1 MLSHLSYVY
10 IIIPDSDILRV
21 KVGIMDFVY
30 ICRSGENE
38 ELRYSIRS
46 VVNSFPEARIWVVGG
61 KPDWYVGNY
70 IEVAQDRHKYA
81 NAFNN
86 IIAICES
93 KEISES
99 FVLMND
105 DFFILKK
112 FDLND
117 IFHGGLLSN
126 KIKMHTKTMRDSR
139 YARKLFETRSML
151 KSNNIHDSLDYELHV
166 PMVLEKDKL
175 IVIVKKYPDSLWRSM
190 YGNLY
195 ELGGKEMRDVKVHSD
210 PRLSHRSMVVDKDS
224 VFVST
229 QDDTFKMIYESVL
242 KEMFLHPT
250 KLEG

>member
-1 MLSHLSYVY
+1 
-10 IIIPDSDILRV
+10 
-21 KVGIMDFVY
+21 MDFVY

-46 VVNSFPEARIWVVGG
+46 VLNSFPEARIWVVGG
-61 KPDWYVGNY
+61 KPDWYLGNY
-70 IEVAQDRHKYA
+70 IEIAQDKHKYA

-86 IIAICES
+86 LIAICES

-105 DFFILKK
+105 DFFILKR

-126 KIKMHTKTMRDSR
+126 KIKIHRKGMPDSR
-139 YARKLFETRSML
+139 YGRKLVETRDVL
-151 KSNNIHDSLDYELHV
+151 KSNNLYDSLDYELHV
-166 PMVLEKDKL
+166 PMVLEKNKL
-175 IVIVKKYPDSLWRSM
+175 GIIVKKYPELLWRSM

-195 ELGGKEMRDVKVHSD
+195 KLGGKEIRDVKVYSD
-210 PRLSHRSMVVDKDS
+210 PRRSEKSMIVDKDS

-229 QDDTFKMIYESVL
+229 QDESFNIIYESVL

>member
-1 MLSHLSYVY
+1 
-10 IIIPDSDILRV
+10 
-21 KVGIMDFVY
+21 MDFVY

-46 VVNSFPEARIWVVGG
+46 VVSSFTEARIWVVGG
-61 KPDWYVGNY
+61 KPDWYLGNY

-86 IIAICES
+86 IIAICDS

-105 DFFILKK
+105 DFFILKR

-117 IFHGGLLSN
+117 IFHGGPLVN
-126 KIKMHTKTMRDSR
+126 KIKTHIKNMPDSR
-139 YARKLFETRSML
+139 YGRKLIETRDML
-151 KSNNIHDSLDYELHV
+151 KSNNLYDSLDYELHV

-175 IVIVKKYPDSLWRSM
+175 RVIVKKYPELLWRSM

-195 ELGGKEMRDVKVHSD
+195 RLGGKEIKDVKVYSD
-210 PRLSHRSMVVDKDS
+210 PRRSDKSMVVDKDS

-229 QDDTFKMIYESVL
+229 QDDSFNIIYESFL
-242 KEMFLHPT
+242 KEMFLNPT
-250 KLEG
+250 TLEK

>member
-1 MLSHLSYVY
+1 
-10 IIIPDSDILRV
+10 
-21 KVGIMDFVY
+21 MDFVY

-61 KPDWYVGNY
+61 KPDWYLGNY

-86 IIAICES
+86 IIAICDS

-105 DFFILKK
+105 DFFILKR

-126 KIKMHTKTMRDSR
+126 KIKIHRKSMPDSR
-139 YARKLFETRSML
+139 YGRKLIETRDML
-151 KSNNIHDSLDYELHV
+151 KSNNLYDSLDYELHV
-166 PMVLEKDKL
+166 PMVLEKNKL
-175 IVIVKKYPDSLWRSM
+175 GIIVKKYPELLWRSM

-195 ELGGKEMRDVKVHSD
+195 KLGGKEIRDVKVYSD
-210 PRLSHRSMVVDKDS
+210 PRRSEKSMIVDKDS

-229 QDDTFKMIYESVL
+229 QDESFDVIYESVL
-242 KEMFLHPT
+242 KEMFLYPT